1 MNNVG
6 ACFICLFIRAGNM
19 RRALL
24 LSLIILLSQPF
35 VSATDISADSEE
47 DSSGTLSGDYTVTNG
62 ATWTVSG
69 DYEIAE
75 NTAIV
80 IEEGATMVVS
90 GSMDAV
96 APPKLNLAGTAN
108 VLVPVGNLGDSG
120 VLRIDFADEI
130 LYGIDI
136 EINNE
141 TSVNWTGTQFDW
153 NGDLDVEN
161 ITVNITT
168 HPFQISSIST
178 ITLSAQGT
186 TPVMLEADELSGNG
200 TSLVIP
206 DRNNAWSID
215 VQGSLIVTG
224 SIFGAGITCSGT
236 CTLNGAQMTSTGP
249 IEVMGSISVTDSTL
263 SGGISDEDI
272 IVWDDASVTWTN
284 STGTGG
290 VTDNWVNIL
299 TTRTIGIENG
309 YVVFY
314 GYDMGYDSISTSPLG
329 DNNTFEPA
337 NMGDNVIEIALDERD
352 RMIRWQDGDG
362 IVHEESASGLV
373 VLSTPWGDYE
383 HQIPDLP
390 KVNHFDVSLDLP
402 SLSFDSLVESDDEN
416 NVNSRLGIMA
426 TVTNNGDASA
436 NFLIDC
442 ISNGTDAN
450 VGVNVPYS
458 AGPGETIEIPMN
470 WDSAVEG
477 ELTLEC
483 TIFVPYH
490 FDGFDVVSS
499 GTATTNPVTWSIED
513 DNSTNLLLPI
523 AIGLVLA
530 VGVFAFMLRKN
541 MQNEAMKE
549 YSQSIEQIDDSDED
563 IGEIE

>member
-1 MNNVG
+1 
-6 ACFICLFIRAGNM
+6 M

-35 VSATDISADSEE
+35 VSATDISDDTEE
-47 DSSGTLSGDYTVTNG
+47 DSSGTLSGTYTVTNG

-75 NTAIV
+75 NTAVI

-108 VLVPVGNLGDSG
+108 VHVPVDFLGETG
-120 VLRIDFADEI
+120 VLRIDFADEV

-141 TSVNWTGTQFDW
+141 TTVNWTGTQFDW

-186 TPVMLEADELSGNG
+186 TPVMLEADELSGDG

-215 VQGSLIVTG
+215 VQGTLIVTG

-249 IEVMGSISVTDSTL
+249 IEVMGSISVTDSSL

-272 IVWDDASVTWTN
+272 IIWDDATITWTN

-299 TTRTIGIENG
+299 TTRTVGVQNG
-309 YVVFY
+309 HVVFY
-314 GYDMGYDSISTSPLG
+314 GYNMGYDSVSTSPLG
-329 DNNTFEPA
+329 DNNTFEPE

-352 RMIRWQDGDG
+352 RMIRWQDGSG
-362 IVHEESASGLV
+362 VVHEESASGLV
-373 VLSTPWGDYE
+373 VLSTPWGNYE
-383 HQIPDLP
+383 HQISELP

-402 SLSFDSLVESDDEN
+402 SLSFDSLVESDNEN
-416 NVNSRLGIMA
+416 NVNSRLGVMA
-426 TVTNNGDASA
+426 TVTNNGDAAA

-442 ISNGTDAN
+442 TSNGADAN

-458 AGPGETIEIPMN
+458 AEAGETIEIPMN

-477 ELTLEC
+477 DLTLEC

-490 FDGFDVVSS
+490 FEGFDVVSS

-513 DNSTNLLLPI
+513 DDSSNLVLPI
-523 AIGLVLA
+523 SIGLVVA
-530 VGVFAFMLRKN
+530 VVIFVLMFRRQMSI
-541 MQNEAMKE
+541 EAAKE
-549 YSQSIEQIDDSDED
+549 YSHITEEVDDED
-563 IGEIE
+563 SGVIE